1 MIQQLMNDI
10 RNHFEAKSSLTSDE
24 QQLFTQLQAGY
35 YPITSIHRADL
46 ECKGFDTRKV
56 SDSQMVELAR
66 KMTNDYLEQLF
77 WLSMEII
84 AEGMDLSRYPN
95 CPNCGN
101 KDVQSDT
108 GRQFLSCQ
116 ACGQKWH
123 EDLYALVE
131 ASEDIAYFKKEFI
144 GYPCQNGTCYISEYE
159 YIKYF
164 QKEPNNK
171 QSFKP
176 IRWPE
181 SQHYLSGG
189 NLTSEACQP
198 ILDEFGVKDFGTNAV
213 WVPLS

>member
-10 RNHFEAKSSLTSDE
+10 RRYFEVKTSFTPDE
-24 QQLFTQLQAGY
+24 QQLLTQLQAGH
-35 YPITSIHRADL
+35 YPITSVHRADL
-46 ECKGFDTRKV
+46 ESKGFDTRKI

-66 KMTNDYLEQLF
+66 KMTNDYLGQLF

-84 AEGMDLSRYPN
+84 AEGMDLPRYPR
-95 CPNCGN
+95 CPNCDD
-101 KDVQSDT
+101 KDVLSDT
-108 GRQFLSCQ
+108 GRQLLSCQ

-123 EDLYALVE
+123 ENLYILVE
-131 ASEDIAYFKKEFI
+131 APEDVAYFNKEFI
-144 GYPCQNGTCYISEYE
+144 GYTCQNGNCYIPEYE

-164 QKEPNNK
+164 QKEPDSK

-189 NLTSEACQP
+189 NLTSENCQP